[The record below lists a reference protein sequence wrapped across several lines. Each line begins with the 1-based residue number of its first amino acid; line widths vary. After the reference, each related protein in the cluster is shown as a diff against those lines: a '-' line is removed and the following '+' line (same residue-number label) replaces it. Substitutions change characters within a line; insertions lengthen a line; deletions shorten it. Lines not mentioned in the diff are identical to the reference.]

1 MDLKQIVQ
9 WMLENNYLVV
19 IKGKYKVTSKFN
31 KEVTG
36 KEMGVMMLGQKPIVT
51 ENALTSLAS
60 TGPIDWTQQF
70 LNFIKDAEVPARGEG
85 KSGGYDIN
93 KYSEEGMKA
102 FKKAIESGVQY
113 PVLVKSTMLYYK
125 THSAYALKIGNYMAD
140 GAWRSDYEMLL
151 TSAKEGTITE
161 HIQQQLDENTD
172 FNKFTLG

>member
-1 MDLKQIVQ
+1 M
-9 WMLENNYLVV
+9 V
-19 IKGKYKVTSKFN
+19 IETPLSLQTKDTSSKV
-31 KEVTG
+31 
-36 KEMGVMMLGQKPIVT
+36 
-51 ENALTSLAS
+51 
-60 TGPIDWTQQF
+60 DWTQRF
-70 LNFIKDAEVPARGEG
+70 LDFIKDAEVPARGEG
-85 KSGGYDIN
+85 KNGGYDIN

-102 FKKAIESGVQY
+102 FKKAIESSVQY

-172 FNKFTLG
+172 FNKFRLG